1 MLNQLYSM
9 QTNTRGDNYVSNLWQ
24 LREPS
29 PSCTAS
35 VFPHFTVVK
44 ITMPDN
50 CFSRGTTRNYRT
62 PFFCEESQQSDLRI
76 FTLLFVYAKLL
87 YTTASQKVYSVRR
100 SHHLLNSSQFS
111 LTVFRCRQISINRK
125 FWRDGLTSLGRIGA
139 PLAHTA
145 QVPVSADVPPTLIEL
160 CYHCYHWL
168 TLTPARNRCHAAEC
182 AVLHAT
188 LPQ

>member
-1 MLNQLYSM
+1 MEL
-9 QTNTRGDNYVSNLWQ
+9 
-24 LREPS
+24 
-29 PSCTAS
+29 
-35 VFPHFTVVK
+35 
-44 ITMPDN
+44 
-50 CFSRGTTRNYRT
+50 RGTIELRFFAKSHNSQIYAFLPYCLFTRS
-62 PFFCEESQQSDLRI
+62 CS
-76 FTLLFVYAKLL
+76 TLQHRK
-87 YTTASQKVYSVRR
+87 KVYSVRR

-111 LTVFRCRQISINRK
+111 LTVFRRRQISINRK

-182 AVLHAT
+182 AVLHAP